1 VIEERRSQQVVSSD
15 ERLEQFVGG
24 LARTQPLVRAP
35 SSLERRVLAQLA
47 LQRVD
52 MPWWRRGFAHWPL
65 PARAAFLLASFGF
78 LRLAVGAVM
87 SVVSFVDSWGVTGT
101 ALSWVHEGGR
111 AAAVTASVGSSV
123 LHAIPSEWLYAAAAG
138 GFVLYALLFGL
149 GAVAYRTLYAER

>member
-1 VIEERRSQQVVSSD
+1 
-15 ERLEQFVGG
+15 
-24 LARTQPLVRAP
+24 
-35 SSLERRVLAQLA
+35 VLAQLA

-65 PARAAFLLASFGF
+65 PARAAFLVASIGF
-78 LRLAVGAVM
+78 VRLALSAVV
-87 SVVSFVDSWGVTGT
+87 SAVSFVDSQQVTGT

-123 LHAIPSEWLYAAAAG
+123 LHAIPIEWLYTTAAV